1 MTNDGRN
8 GRKIMVERK
17 MDDAPIA
24 VETMTNRSSG
34 ERQIQLNSHYLKAN
48 MSEPA
53 YGAKNININIIDIPA
68 IVAAIEELYEEET
81 GKELEIG

>member
-1 MTNDGRN
+1 MANEERN

-24 VETMTNRSSG
+24 IETMTNKGNG
-34 ERQIQLNSHYLKAN
+34 ERQIQINLHYQKAS

-53 YGAKNININIIDIPA
+53 YGAKNVNLNVIDIPA
-68 IVAAIEELYEEET
+68 IVAAIAELYEEET
-81 GKELEIG
+81 GKVLEI

>member
-1 MTNDGRN
+1 MANNERN

-48 MSEPA
+48 MTEPA
-53 YGAKNININIIDIPA
+53 YGAKNININIIDIPDIVVA
-68 IVAAIEELYEEET
+68 IVELYNEET
-81 GKELEIG
+81 GKKLELE